1 MDPKEEIQKIKEY
14 VGGLLTPQEVV
25 VSEYKEAED
34 FLEENLPSKEPTA
47 EEYLSAYQ
55 KIEALRNS
63 NHPHRQQEHAELA
76 MLIERGLPFSSKG
89 FNLIAFQVYSEVMNG
104 VPREQSLIDGAV
116 FLDFDQWLYGY
127 PSFRLWRMVKQQNQ
141 SPQERETVERM
152 IWRLLTYSTELHAQL
167 EEEYQEKKDVEKEI
181 AERKAKEKKPMRI
194 VPKVITKN
202 INKLAE
208 KISEGNPD
216 ALEDLGNTVEK
227 FKRTRTYFET
237 MIKIFSNP
245 ENLFV
250 NFDERLE
257 FWMSEEGEIVL
268 SHLITSNR
276 EDFRNIYYSIL
287 ERLLSEAEL
296 RRDSE
301 MCGRVGTRHALRL
314 KRIDPFSRDFSE
326 VEYWRGINLPSKKRE
341 KKESDIVLPRRNDGD
356 DRNGFQILG
365 SLLRSNDI
373 RDARIYKK
381 TILAFIEYI
390 QKNRAVIAD
399 YDITINFFRTQY
411 AFDLIFNLPEEE
423 KEIEEED
430 SSFNFVLRR
439 YLWLKYGPEYTEEE
453 PSAFEIKLWKLQRNI
468 LLKGVRIFEDL
479 FRAQEKLGQDGYEIH
494 RDFYQEVRD
503 DLEEQYTE
511 SGWHLI
517 MYTTRRFNDVR
528 DIFSKSFEKFRI
540 NFSPQDEKLFYLAV
554 LLGTLDF
561 ALTMKHRE
569 NLKKVGSSTLRYLHG
584 TKVPTAFEEV
594 SEKAE
599 QELGIWR
606 FKKDTKDPSNP
617 RLQFD
622 NNLINSLR
630 NLSVFWGRGYGVTVF
645 IEQSGIRVKNPLH
658 TMGEEKEVK
667 KGDQIIKER
676 PNNGGRDEVLIPWE
690 IIAKA
695 TPQFDYINWTDSV
708 LRLVGKYRA
717 TMGKKDLDW
726 ISDLAAKG
734 PAVIRF
740 EAAGSERNYELP
752 PLPNAREVARILKG
766 IAKQMVVLETPHP
779 KDILKKLE

>member
-63 NHPHRQQEHAELA
+63 KHPHRQQEHAELA

-152 IWRLLTYSTELHAQL
+152 IWSLLTYSTELHAQL

-245 ENLFV
+245 ENLCV

-326 VEYWRGINLPSKKRE
+326 VEYWRGINLPSKKR
-341 KKESDIVLPRRNDGD
+341 
-356 DRNGFQILG
+356 
-365 SLLRSNDI
+365 
-373 RDARIYKK
+373 
-381 TILAFIEYI
+381 
-390 QKNRAVIAD
+390 
-399 YDITINFFRTQY
+399 
-411 AFDLIFNLPEEE
+411 
-423 KEIEEED
+423 
-430 SSFNFVLRR
+430 
-439 YLWLKYGPEYTEEE
+439 
-453 PSAFEIKLWKLQRNI
+453 
-468 LLKGVRIFEDL
+468 
-479 FRAQEKLGQDGYEIH
+479 
-494 RDFYQEVRD
+494 
-503 DLEEQYTE
+503 
-511 SGWHLI
+511 
-517 MYTTRRFNDVR
+517 
-528 DIFSKSFEKFRI
+528 
-540 NFSPQDEKLFYLAV
+540 
-554 LLGTLDF
+554 
-561 ALTMKHRE
+561 
-569 NLKKVGSSTLRYLHG
+569 
-584 TKVPTAFEEV
+584 
-594 SEKAE
+594 
-599 QELGIWR
+599 
-606 FKKDTKDPSNP
+606 
-617 RLQFD
+617 
-622 NNLINSLR
+622 
-630 NLSVFWGRGYGVTVF
+630 
-645 IEQSGIRVKNPLH
+645 
-658 TMGEEKEVK
+658 
-667 KGDQIIKER
+667 
-676 PNNGGRDEVLIPWE
+676 
-690 IIAKA
+690 
-695 TPQFDYINWTDSV
+695 
-708 LRLVGKYRA
+708 
-717 TMGKKDLDW
+717 
-726 ISDLAAKG
+726 
-734 PAVIRF
+734 
-740 EAAGSERNYELP
+740 
-752 PLPNAREVARILKG
+752 
-766 IAKQMVVLETPHP
+766 
-779 KDILKKLE
+779 